1 MLRGLRGSW
10 CCFAIH
16 AGCRGHRSVFAQR
29 CSALKTVCPF
39 CVGIT
44 TQRKSENECGHTTS
58 IAFPLF
64 EGLSGT
70 GRMGTPLVIVPQ
82 RQRPLLGGA
91 VPGHPS
97 RSSRR
102 SRHTRRLPLL
112 PRLAFPL
119 GELSLA
125 RWARRSTVCSLP
137 RLPVCERRMSMGL
150 VGRLS
155 TGPRG
160 GSGRGVS
167 QPVRGEGWISGR
179 LFTFSGCHSRFPNLG
194 SGVTDARRGE
204 HPDPEPWTARQRLE
218 SRHGR

>member
-1 MLRGLRGSW
+1 M
-10 CCFAIH
+10 
-16 AGCRGHRSVFAQR
+16 FAQR
-29 CSALKTVCPF
+29 RSALKTVCPF

-44 TQRKSENECGHTTS
+44 TQRKSENERGHTTS

-97 RSSRR
+97 RSSCR

-179 LFTFSGCHSRFPNLG
+179 LFTFSGAILDF
-194 SGVTDARRGE
+194 
-204 HPDPEPWTARQRLE
+204 QI
-218 SRHGR
+218 

>member
-1 MLRGLRGSW
+1 MTTAGGGVLRGLRGSW

-29 CSALKTVCPF
+29 RSALKTVCPF

-125 RWARRSTVCSLP
+125 RC
-137 RLPVCERRMSMGL
+137 
-150 VGRLS
+150 
-155 TGPRG
+155 GPRVHCVFPASPPG
-160 GSGRGVS
+160 LRAPDVDGTSRTSVHRTKGWKWTWCFTA
-167 QPVRGEGWISGR
+167 GEGRRLDFWATFYLFRVPFSISKSR
-179 LFTFSGCHSRFPNLG
+179 IRSDGCQTGGAS
-194 SGVTDARRGE
+194 
-204 HPDPEPWTARQRLE
+204 
-218 SRHGR
+218 